1 MIKINLIFDRK
12 AIERGRIK
20 QQMSLA
26 VALMIATVGLSSF
39 LWYSQND
46 KIKGINTNISNSQA
60 KLNSLNTIINKIND
74 KEKKKNRLEDILK
87 AIGGLEKIRSGP
99 TRVFDEINILIP
111 SDLWLTS
118 IMESGGNIKIDGY
131 SFSDP
136 GIANFMKSLDTS
148 KYFSNVELLEIQQI
162 VIEGEKVKKFTLNTV
177 IELSQAKKLEGKP
190 QEAGG
195 KVGGT

>member
-1 MIKINLIFDRK
+1 
-12 AIERGRIK
+12 
-20 QQMSLA
+20 MSLA

-46 KIKGINTNISNSQA
+46 KIKGINTNISNAQA

>member
-99 TRVFDEINILIP
+99 TRVFDEINTLIP

-148 KYFSNVELLEIQQI
+148 
-162 VIEGEKVKKFTLNTV
+162 
-177 IELSQAKKLEGKP
+177 
-190 QEAGG
+190 
-195 KVGGT
+195 

>member
-1 MIKINLIFDRK
+1 
-12 AIERGRIK
+12 
-20 QQMSLA
+20 MSLA

-99 TRVFDEINILIP
+99 TRVFDEINTLIP

>member
-26 VALMIATVGLSSF
+26 VALMIVTVGLSSF

-46 KIKGINTNISNSQA
+46 KIKGINTN
-60 KLNSLNTIINKIND
+60 INKIND